1 MRISR
6 FTIKN
11 YKGIDS
17 LELEMPKTIANRPAS
32 GNLLSIIGKNNAGK
46 SSILNALQK
55 ALELGRAS
63 TEDFPHHKPE
73 ENPISVEI
81 EFDEISDADKAKPAI
96 GPHRTPDNTYI
107 IRIDWAS
114 TGAPSRKVKDA
125 QLQFNHPE
133 NPRKKDSWLN
143 HESWKDIISIYEKQH
158 GTFALKSEN
167 ITKLEQIA
175 LAEKKTSLYRLEEWQ
190 DEDKYR
196 PNPAGWQSLL
206 LNALPRVVYVPA
218 IRETK
223 DETEVGKKGATI
235 RQLVSYMFEKQ
246 LDTHKT
252 IQSLKAAALKVS
264 KLFAQKEKDE
274 IVLAMEKSI
283 NDILTPLAGVT
294 GHLGYSNKDIII
306 DLGGYTYYSIKDE
319 HGPETKPEHHGH
331 GTQRALI
338 LSLLQA
344 LAELESSDKVGKGL
358 LLLFEEPEI
367 YLHPEMCRKMRDTLI
382 TISRRKDSQVI
393 CTTHSPV
400 LLDLAERHDGIALLK
415 KDPTNGKV
423 TCFQRTKDIFNDQEE
438 KEARQR
444 LRMLLN
450 FDPAV
455 NELFF
460 SERVCLVEG
469 DTEMA
474 AIGAVAEK
482 LIETG
487 KIDREKYQ
495 RARHE
500 MTMISC
506 RGKATI
512 PAFQKVLNEFGI
524 KYRVVH
530 DSDSD
535 KNSAAL
541 QTLNA
546 QIALLM
552 KQAYPTD
559 AHVHTLVHEPNF
571 EQQNLKETFN
581 NDKPWRTAT
590 NIHLREKLDSATDLL
605 KYFEFALQCPI
616 TALAPEPLPT
626 KDESISTRRTFDA
639 PRRNTRHNYQPY
651 RDVLL
656 RDARRLASNVVIG
669 IAAGP
674 GHIDD
679 LEEFFTSDHLAG
691 DMVIAKVRGNSML
704 DTLRVDD
711 LVLLRKL
718 ENIYLPPVEDKDAM
732 ISMDRFKENISNNRI
747 YVVAI
752 NDGIERNEYTIKRV
766 LFSGSGVDWICRI
779 VADNPE
785 VEWCSSHSRGEFVV
799 RRTDRIHFA
808 AELVALVKDAE
819 RPSPA
824 VELPITLSF
833 KTEAV

>member
-1 MRISR
+1 MRIAR
-6 FTIKN
+6 FSIKN
-11 YKGIDS
+11 YKGIEH
-17 LELEMPKTIANRPAS
+17 LELRMPKTIDERPAS

-46 SSILNALQK
+46 SSILNALHK

-63 TEDFPHHKPE
+63 IEDFPHHKPE
-73 ENPISVEI
+73 EYPICVEI
-81 EFDEISDADKAKPAI
+81 EFDEITELDKTKPAV
-96 GPHRTPDNTYI
+96 GPHLTPDGTYV
-107 IRIDWAS
+107 IRIEWS
-114 TGAPSRKVKDA
+114 GPGAPTRKVKDA
-125 QLQFNHPE
+125 QPQFIHPD
-133 NPRKKDSWLN
+133 NRQKGTWLA
-143 HESWKDIISIYEKQH
+143 HPVWSRVIKSYEEKYGPISSIKNEVI
-158 GTFALKSEN
+158 S
-167 ITKLEQIA
+167 KLEQIA
-175 LAEKKTSLYRLEEWQ
+175 FAQNETSVFKMKEWQ
-190 DEDKYR
+190 DDERYR
-196 PNPAGWQSLL
+196 QNPAGWQSLL

-218 IRETK
+218 IRDTRE
-223 DETEVGKKGATI
+223 EAEVGKKNTTI

-246 LDTHKT
+246 LDKHRT
-252 IQSLKAAALKVS
+252 IHSLKTAALKVS
-264 KLFAQKEKDE
+264 KLFAPEEKDQ
-274 IVLAMEKSI
+274 VVSAMEKSI

-294 GHLGYSNKDIII
+294 GHLGYSNKDIAI
-306 DLGGYTYYSIKDE
+306 DLGGYAYYLIKDQ

-344 LAELESSDKVGKGL
+344 LAELETSDKAGKGL

-400 LLDLAERHDGIALLK
+400 FLDLAERHDGILLLK
-415 KDPTNGKV
+415 KDPSNGMV
-423 TCFQRTKDIFNDQEE
+423 TCFQRTQDIFNDQDD
-438 KEARQR
+438 KESRQR
-444 LRMLLN
+444 LRMILN

-482 LIETG
+482 LVETG

-535 KNSAAL
+535 KKNNAAL

-546 QIALLM
+546 QIASLM

-559 AHVHTLVHEPNF
+559 AHLHTLVHDPNF
-571 EQQNLKETFN
+571 EYQNLQQTFL

-590 NIHLREKLDSATDLL
+590 NIHERETLDGAVELL
-605 KYFEFALQCPI
+605 KYFEFALHSPI
-616 TALAPEPLPT
+616 DKLTPEPLPT
-626 KDESISTRRTFDA
+626 DNDTSSLKRNFDA

-651 RDVLL
+651 REVLL
-656 RDARRLASNVVIG
+656 REARRLASHVVIG

-679 LEEFFTSDHLAG
+679 LEEFCTSDHLG
-691 DMVIAKVRGNSML
+691 KDLFVAKVKGDSML
-704 DTLRVDD
+704 DTLQSND
-711 LVLLRKL
+711 LVLLRTLNVCLEPVADKASMTNIERFR
-718 ENIYLPPVEDKDAM
+718 ENIV
-732 ISMDRFKENISNNRI
+732 NNRI

-785 VEWCSSHSRGEFVV
+785 VEWHSRGEFVV

-808 AELVALVKDAE
+808 AELVALVKDIE
-819 RPSPA
+819 RPVAAEEVSAPVSPA
-824 VELPITLSF
+824 QT
-833 KTEAV
+833 A